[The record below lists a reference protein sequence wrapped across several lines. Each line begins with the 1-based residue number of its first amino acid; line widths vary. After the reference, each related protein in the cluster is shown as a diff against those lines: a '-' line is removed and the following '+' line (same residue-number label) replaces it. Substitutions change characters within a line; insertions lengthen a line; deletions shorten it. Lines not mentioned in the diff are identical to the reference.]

1 MSDGGTRSMTTQWLT
16 RGAVFAVLMV
26 LIRVVQGLAISV
38 WENHGTAI
46 NIVLVLVFVG
56 AVTAW
61 AITDGRGDAQRNPD
75 PDRRDDLAMWWLLS
89 GIVAGVVSGLAV
101 WLISLFN
108 NGIYAAGILA
118 ELTTTAAF
126 VSLLVF
132 APAMVGVFVG
142 RLLVDRKEK
151 EHAALQQSDTDVFQA
166 VQEEADVTK

>member
-1 MSDGGTRSMTTQWLT
+1 MTTQWLT

-38 WENHGTAI
+38 WETHGTAI

-75 PDRRDDLAMWWLLS
+75 PDRRDDLAMWWLLA
-89 GIVAGVVSGLAV
+89 GIFAGVVSGLAV